1 MSDQHDL
8 TFERLRRSNP
18 APVEPVARPTADEFL
33 AEITEP
39 RAPRQ
44 WQQRLLVAAVVML
57 IAGGLAI
64 FALDGTEDGG
74 VATSAAVPQ
83 YDPTAAELPQ
93 GSSIVTG
100 MVRTERLGTPAS
112 FDVSNVWVLE
122 EHVAGYVRFTHR
134 SGGQMWMLR
143 PTGLVD
149 PSAPTAEDADTS
161 WPVDDL
167 DGWLSRLDESV
178 QVGEPPSPD
187 GGREGLRRFDL
198 TVDPAACADVDQ
210 CVALATNRG
219 IHTVEVPATSSTRM
233 WWFEM
238 GSFEPLVV
246 VATGDASA
254 LTAAAAVVESLG
266 FGEPQPHPIPE
277 GRPWEAGL
285 DGDVPAGLIS
295 LPAQGGMSFE
305 LAEPAVLTQRD
316 TFMEVRLGAV
326 ELVGVWRFDLTVGGE
341 PMTTIPA
348 TVAALEGAGLTV
360 AEVGTSEVSV
370 GTFTVFDFT
379 DGPTSTSAGVL
390 RDSVGNLTWV
400 PPFEGR
406 LWLLE
411 RGDHVLVVSAGS
423 VVADSPLE
431 DVIAVAETLL
441 ETLRFDDS

>member
-18 APVEPVARPTADEFL
+18 APVEPIVRPTADEFL
-33 AEITEP
+33 ADLSEP

-57 IAGGLAI
+57 VVGALAL
-64 FALDGTEDGG
+64 FALDSSEDGG
-74 VATSAAVPQ
+74 VTTSAAAPQ
-83 YDPTAAELPQ
+83 YDPTAVELPA

-112 FDVSNVWVLE
+112 FDVSNVWVLQ

-149 PSAPTAEDADTS
+149 PAAPTAEDADAS

-167 DGWLSRLDESV
+167 DGWLRRLDESV

-187 GGREGLRRFDL
+187 GTREGLRAFDL

-238 GSFEPLVV
+238 GSFEPFVV

-266 FGEPQPHPIPE
+266 FGEPRPHPIPE

-285 DGDVPAGLIS
+285 DGDVPTGLIS
-295 LPAQGGMSFE
+295 LPAQGGIAFE
-305 LAEPAVLTQRD
+305 LSGAGLLTQRD
-316 TFMEVRLGAV
+316 TYMEVRLNAV
-326 ELVGVWRFDLTVGGE
+326 DLVGVWRFDLTLGGG
-341 PMTTIPA
+341 PMTTIDA
-348 TVAALEGAGLTV
+348 TVQALEDAGLTL
-360 AEVGTSEVSV
+360 AEVGTSEVGV

-379 DGPTSTSAGVL
+379 DGPTSTSEGVL

-423 VVADSPLE
+423 VVEGGPLDS
-431 DVIAVAETLL
+431 VIQVGETLV
-441 ETLRFDDS
+441 ETLRFDES